1 MTLRVSTTK
10 VGATLKNGGGLL
22 ETYTLQTE
30 DFGLCITDL
39 KTKEKRRIDMS
50 KGWIVKMEITSYE
63 KVLVYTP
70 RYEDA
75 EKLAKDLM
83 KNSRTYNESVTMVTS
98 LESTEDVSPLTEKD
112 FYGIIGGANAK
123 KETQ

>member
-1 MTLRVSTTK
+1 MGSPYKL
-10 VGATLKNGGGLL
+10 
-22 ETYTLQTE
+22 
-30 DFGLCITDL
+30 
-39 KTKEKRRIDMS
+39 RRIAMS

-83 KNSRTYNESVTMVTS
+83 KNSRTYNESVAMVTS
-98 LESTEDVSPLTEKD
+98 LESTEDLSPLTEKD

-123 KETQ
+123 EDT